1 MSSVILQTES
11 LSKIY
16 SGGGIGTVALDDVSI
31 KIYEGEFIAIMGP
44 SGSGKSTLLNL
55 IGALDSPT
63 SGKIQVDGIE
73 TTTLNSA
80 GLALLRNKKVGFI
93 FQSFNLISRFS
104 ALGNV
109 ELPLSILGVSTNERK
124 KRAYEMLKM
133 VGLEDRWKNNPN
145 QLSGGQQQRV
155 AIARALSVNPPII
168 LGDEPTGNLDTK
180 TSESIVDLL
189 YDLNQKTGKT
199 IILITHDPEVAMRAS
214 RVITFKDG
222 HIEDEDYDIKLKKT
236 I

>member
-16 SGGGIGTVALDDVSI
+16 SGGGVDTVALDNVSI

-44 SGSGKSTLLNL
+44 SGSGKSTLMNL
-55 IGALDSPT
+55 VGALDSPT

-73 TTTLNSA
+73 ITTLNSA

-104 ALGNV
+104 ALSNV
-109 ELPLSILGVSTNERK
+109 ELPLSILGVSTNERR

-133 VGLEDRWKNNPN
+133 VGLEDKWKNNPN
-145 QLSGGQQQRV
+145 QLSGGEQQRV

-180 TSESIVDLL
+180 TSISIIDLL
-189 YDLNQKTGKT
+189 YDFNQKTGKT
-199 IILITHDPEVAMRAS
+199 IILITHDPEVAVRAS

-222 HIEDEDYDIKLKKT
+222 CIEDEDYDLKLKK
-236 I
+236 II